1 MEIPIRVLR
10 FLSISFL
17 IVVGASLS
25 AQNVTI
31 INNYDSRDE
40 QYDDEGLVLKNVTEH
55 TYIINEYEPANV
67 GEQRQVEEM
76 ISYGLRSHMDNVYQ
90 STNGKVLALESGSQ
104 FNEAATAVVQNA
116 LWIHDENFSTFPGFS
131 EKIESMADEIR
142 SLNGYKT
149 QFGDNDLRE
158 PVNGKVG
165 LYIFQR
171 MVYDLKK
178 ACEEEVGAYLDENFE
193 PGQKENLNPDGS
205 SLQTNEYRMDR
216 VNKNEQKLADLKLD
230 PDDLFK
236 DDDKR
241 KKKRRRKDEQTLFN
255 ERIVQLLEE
264 NNRILSNYN
273 TRFED
278 LQNQINEIR
287 EDRGAN
293 ADVRNEIAE
302 LRGMI
307 IDLANG
313 REIREEDGS
322 RTRLINKEMVTVFF
336 ERNQHQLNSAQR
348 ARLRSVKETLRS
360 NPDYT
365 AVITGYAD
373 KTGSAAMN
381 AWISEKRATAVR
393 DYLLAQGI
401 PKSKLIIN
409 YLGDEQSLS
418 PNPADRKV
426 EVQYLLNYTV
436 EE

>member
-1 MEIPIRVLR
+1 M
-10 FLSISFL
+10 FL
-17 IVVGASLS
+17 VVIAAHSG

-31 INNYDSRDE
+31 INNYDTRDE
-40 QYDDEGLVLKNVTEH
+40 NYEDEDLVLKSVTEH
-55 TYIINEYEPANV
+55 TYIVNEYERANV
-67 GEQRQVEEM
+67 GAQRQVEEM
-76 ISYGLRSHMDNVYQ
+76 ISYGIRSHIDKTYQ
-90 STNGKVLALESGSQ
+90 SEGGVIFALESGSQ
-104 FNEAATAVVQNA
+104 FNQTATAIVQNA
-116 LWIHDENFSTFPGFS
+116 LWIHDEDFQTFPGFS
-131 EKIESMADEIR
+131 DDIGAMADEIR
-142 SLNGYKT
+142 QLNGYET

-158 PVNGKVG
+158 PRNGKVG

-171 MVYDLKK
+171 MVLDLKK
-178 ACEEEVGAYLDENFE
+178 ACEEEVEIYLDENFE
-193 PGQKENLNPDGS
+193 DKSDKTVSDGS
-205 SLQTNEYRMDR
+205 SLQTQEFKMEKVDQ
-216 VNKNEQKLADLKLD
+216 VDQKLAELELD
-230 PDDLFK
+230 PENLFE
-236 DDDKR
+236 DKKKK
-241 KKKRRRKDEQTLFN
+241 KKKRKRKDEQTLFN

-278 LQNQINEIR
+278 LQNQIDEIR
-287 EDRGAN
+287 EGGGGNEDIRE
-293 ADVRNEIAE
+293 EIAE

-307 IDLANG
+307 IDLAEG
-313 REIREEDGS
+313 KEVREDDGS
-322 RTRLINKEMVTVFF
+322 KTRLVNQDMVTVFF
-336 ERNQHQLNSAQR
+336 ERNQHRLNTAQR
-348 ARLRSVKETLRS
+348 TRLRAIKQTLEA

-393 DYLLAQGI
+393 DYLLSQGI
-401 PKSKLIIN
+401 PKSRLIIN

>member
-1 MEIPIRVLR
+1 VENQYRVLR
-10 FLSISFL
+10 YFVILFFGL
-17 IVVGASLS
+17 AAFHLS

-31 INNYDSRDE
+31 INNYDTRDE
-40 QYDDEGLVLKNVTEH
+40 DYEDEDLVLKSVSEH
-55 TYIINEYEPANV
+55 TYIVNEYERANV
-67 GEQRQVEEM
+67 GAQRQVEEM
-76 ISYGLRSHMDNVYQ
+76 ISYGLRSHIDNVYK
-90 STNGKVLALESGSQ
+90 SESGTILALESGAQ
-104 FNEAATAVVQNA
+104 FNQTSTGIVQNA
-116 LWIHDENFSTFPGFS
+116 LWIHDENFQTFPGFS
-131 EKIESMADEIR
+131 VKIESLANEIR
-142 SLNGYKT
+142 QLNGYQT

-158 PVNGKVG
+158 PRNGKVG

-171 MVYDLKK
+171 MVLDLKK
-178 ACEEEVGAYLDENFE
+178 ACEEEVEIYLDENFE
-193 PGQKENLNPDGS
+193 DEPGEIDADGS
-205 SLQTNEYRMDR
+205 SLQTQEYRMEKEDQIDR
-216 VNKNEQKLADLKLD
+216 KLAELELD
-230 PDDLFK
+230 PDKLF
-236 DDDKR
+236 DEDKKK

-278 LQNQINEIR
+278 LQNQIDEIR
-287 EDRGAN
+287 EGGGGNDDIRE
-293 ADVRNEIAE
+293 EIAE

-307 IDLANG
+307 VDLANG
-313 REIREEDGS
+313 REIREDDGS

-348 ARLRSVKETLRS
+348 ARLRSVKESLRS

-381 AWISEKRATAVR
+381 AWISEKRANAVR
-393 DYLLAQGI
+393 EFLLLQGI
-401 PKSKLIIN
+401 PKSRLIIN

>member
-1 MEIPIRVLR
+1 MEKPPGVYRIFFILVLT
-10 FLSISFL
+10 FIAIHS
-17 IVVGASLS
+17 A

-40 QYDDEGLVLKNVTEH
+40 QDEEDLVLKNVTEH
-55 TYIINEYEPANV
+55 TYIINEYEPANI
-67 GEQRQVEEM
+67 GQQRQVQEM
-76 ISYGLRSHMDNVYQ
+76 ISYGLRSHIDNVYR
-90 STNGKVLALESGSQ
+90 SEGGRILALESASQ

-131 EKIESMADEIR
+131 EKVDALAGEIR
-142 SLNGYKT
+142 QLNGYQT

-158 PVNGKVG
+158 PRNGKVG

-178 ACEEEVGAYLDENFE
+178 ACEEEVAAYLEENFE
-193 PGQKENLNPDGS
+193 EQPDETVSDGS
-205 SLQTNEYRMDR
+205 SLQTQEYRMEKVDQIDR
-216 VNKNEQKLADLKLD
+216 KLAELELK
-230 PDDLFK
+230 PDELFEE
-236 DDDKR
+236 DKKK

-278 LQNQINEIR
+278 LQNQIDEIR
-287 EDRGAN
+287 EGGGGND
-293 ADVRNEIAE
+293 DVREEIAE

-313 REIREEDGS
+313 REISEDDGS
-322 RTRLINKEMVTVFF
+322 KTRLVNKDMVTVFF
-336 ERNQHQLNSAQR
+336 ERNQHQLTTAQR
-348 ARLRSVKETLRS
+348 TRLRTVKQTLS
-360 NPDYT
+360 ANPDYT

-373 KTGSAAMN
+373 KTGSAAIN
-381 AWISEKRATAVR
+381 AWISEKRANAVR
-393 DYLLAQGI
+393 DFLLSQGI
-401 PKSKLIIN
+401 PKSRLIIN